1 MEATMDDEKE
11 EKSAIQAATGD
22 TKQDDEKPSISQGVS
37 GLISSTVSAIT
48 ESVRGAASSIAEI
61 AKTTPT
67 VSRREETAHP
77 PVAENFD
84 APPMTADEIAREAA
98 ADVQP
103 VATANKARRKKTA
116 SAKKATPRK
125 AAKKIAKK
133 KIAKT
138 AKKSRKAA
146 AKKST
151 KKSAKK
157 SASKAKNTKRATGN
171 HVSKKAPK
179 KNSGKTKR

>member
-11 EKSAIQAATGD
+11 EKPAIQATAGD
-22 TKQDDEKPSISQGVS
+22 TKQDDEKPGISQGVS
-37 GLISSTVSAIT
+37 ALISSTVNAIT

-61 AKTTPT
+61 AKTTPA

-103 VATANKARRKKTA
+103 VATANKAKKAA
-116 SAKKATPRK
+116 SAKKAMPRK
-125 AAKKIAKK
+125 AAEKIAK
-133 KIAKT
+133 KT
-138 AKKSRKAA
+138 AKKSKKVT
-146 AKKST
+146 AKKNP

-157 SASKAKNTKRATGN
+157 SAAKAKNTKRATGK
-171 HVSKKAPK
+171 HASKKAPK
-179 KNSGKTKR
+179 KNSRKTKR

>member
-11 EKSAIQAATGD
+11 EKSAVQAAAGD
-22 TKQDDEKPSISQGVS
+22 TKQNDEKPSISQGIS

-48 ESVRGAASSIAEI
+48 ESVRGTASSIAEI
-61 AKTTPT
+61 AKTART
-67 VSRREETAHP
+67 VSGRMETAHP

-103 VATANKARRKKTA
+103 VATANKARRKKA
-116 SAKKATPRK
+116 APPKKAAPRK
-125 AAKKIAKK
+125 AARKIAK
-133 KIAKT
+133 KT
-138 AKKSRKAA
+138 AKKSKKVA

-157 SASKAKNTKRATGN
+157 STSKAKKTKRATGN